1 MIFDATDPYTPVGD
15 LPDYLQGSWALIIAG
30 SGGGLAKMPLSPPES
45 DELDRDITVSL
56 SETGEITGKII
67 ERAKGQTSSQFR
79 REVRGQSAGDYK
91 KTIEGWL
98 TRGASGAQL
107 INVQSSD
114 KGVDSFDLD
123 VDFKAANYG
132 QLMQNR
138 LLVFKPVIVG
148 RRHSVYL
155 TESKRT
161 NPIELD
167 SNMMNE
173 KVIFNLPPGFS
184 VDEVPDAVKLDTAFG
199 KYVTSYE
206 VKDGKLLFTRSMT
219 TNRALIPAN
228 KYTLVKDFFS
238 KIRDA
243 EQAPVVLIRK

>member
-1 MIFDATDPYTPVGD
+1 
-15 LPDYLQGSWALIIAG
+15 
-30 SGGGLAKMPLSPPES
+30 
-45 DELDRDITVSL
+45 
-56 SETGEITGKII
+56 
-67 ERAKGQTSSQFR
+67 
-79 REVRGQSAGDYK
+79 
-91 KTIEGWL
+91 
-98 TRGASGAQL
+98 
-107 INVQSSD
+107 VQSND